1 MVIRNLFE
9 PTRSP
14 SGDEHCDELAR
25 GREFQLERIVSR
37 GHVTPPGHWYDQS
50 RDEWVVLLS
59 GSARLR
65 FEDDAEAV
73 AMRPGDWVRIAAHRR
88 HRVEETDA
96 DVPSVWLA
104 LHYEA

>member
-1 MVIRNLFE
+1 MKNLFE
-9 PTRSP
+9 PHP
-14 SGDEHCDELAR
+14 APCDEEHVDVLAQGSAFR
-25 GREFQLERIVSR
+25 FERIVSM
-37 GHVTPPGHWYDQS
+37 GHATPPGQWYDQS

-96 DVPSVWLA
+96 TAPSVWLA
-104 LHYEA
+104 LHFDA